1 MESATAAPPATSAT
15 PAIRIRELC
24 KVFKDHWTRK
34 KKLVL
39 DKVSVDVRPGEIF
52 GFIGPNGAGKST
64 TLKIMTGLLFPT
76 SGQVEVLGRPIAE
89 KEIRQR
95 IGFLPESPQFYTYLT
110 GAETL
115 SLVGEIFGLPRAEI
129 RRRTDELLGL
139 VRLHDA
145 RDLALRKYSKGMIQ
159 RIGLAQALVN
169 SPEVVILDEPM
180 SDLDPIGRREILDM
194 LSALKAQ
201 GKTVFFSTHILY
213 DVESR
218 CDRFALLV
226 KGRIRYVGTVADAVA
241 RWGSVE
247 NAFMDKVREADA
259 ESPPDPSAGR

>member
-1 MESATAAPPATSAT
+1 MDDSAAAP
-15 PAIRIRELC
+15 AIEIRDLC

-39 DKVSVDVRPGEIF
+39 DRVSVEARRGEIF

-64 TLKIMTGLLFPT
+64 TLKILTGLLFPT
-76 SGQVEVLGRPIAE
+76 SGAVHVLGRPVSD
-89 KEIRQR
+89 KEVRQR
-95 IGFLPESPQFYTYLT
+95 IGFLPEKPEFYTYLT

-115 SLVGEIFGLPRAEI
+115 ALVGEIFGVPRAEL
-129 RRRTDELLGL
+129 RRRTDELLSL
-139 VRLHDA
+139 VRLSDA
-145 RDLALRKYSKGMIQ
+145 RDLPLRKYSKGMVQ

-169 SPEVVILDEPM
+169 RPEVVILDEPM

-194 LSALKAQ
+194 LVALKA
-201 GKTVFFSTHILY
+201 GGTTVFFSTHILF

-226 KGRIRYVGTVADAVA
+226 KGRVRWTGTVAEAVT

-247 NAFMDKVREADA
+247 GAFMEKVREADL
-259 ESPPDPSAGR
+259 ESPPDPRAGR